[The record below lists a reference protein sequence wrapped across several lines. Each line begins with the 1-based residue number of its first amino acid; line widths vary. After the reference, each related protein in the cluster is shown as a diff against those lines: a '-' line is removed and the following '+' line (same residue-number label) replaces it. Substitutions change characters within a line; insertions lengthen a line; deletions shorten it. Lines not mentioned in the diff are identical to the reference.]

1 MVATPSSVIAQ
12 TKREIQ
18 QRYNVAMSRGKDRVY
33 LVRSVALSDIKST
46 DIKSKLLKHF
56 EDPMPEGRKIM
67 GNDALD
73 LCDSGFEKEVLSRLM
88 DAGYRAKPQVEA
100 GAYRIDIV
108 VEGNRDRRLAIE
120 LDGDAYHGPDKWAD
134 DMRRQSILERAGWVF
149 WRVFGSQWQQD
160 KEYWWNHLI
169 QTLEAM
175 DITPIGSEGINS
187 AFVEYITVSRPE
199 TLEIYATQPPAN
211 EKEPPV
217 SLDHTDEKIEMT
229 ENPSQF
235 LTNTPVQTTPQKAL
249 NLSISSTPEKE
260 EETSDIEISEDSCV
274 ILEMEDGTKRTFVIV
289 QADPDPENGKILPTS
304 PLGEALLGN
313 FKGDVVEYE
322 VGDNVRQAEVLEVT
336 VNH

>member
-1 MVATPSSVIAQ
+1 
-12 TKREIQ
+12 
-18 QRYNVAMSRGKDRVY
+18 MSRGKDRVY

-56 EDPMPEGRKIM
+56 EDPMPQGRKIM
-67 GNDALD
+67 GNDALE
-73 LCDSGFEKEVLSRLM
+73 LCDSGFEKEVLSKLL
-88 DAGYRAKPQVEA
+88 DSGYRAKPQVEA

-108 VEGNRDRRLAIE
+108 VEGNEDRRLAIE

-169 QTLEAM
+169 HTLEAM
-175 DITPIGSEGINS
+175 DITPIGSEGING
-187 AFVEYITVSRPE
+187 AFVEYITVPRPE
-199 TLEIYATQPPAN
+199 AVGIYPTKPLIDTN
-211 EKEPPV
+211 EEEFPGSSNV
-217 SLDHTDEKIEMT
+217 ASEKIEMT
-229 ENPSQF
+229 KKTSQF
-235 LTNTPVQTTPQKAL
+235 SPYTPVQTATQTAL
-249 NLSISSTPEKE
+249 NLSISSTTEIE
-260 EETSDIEISEDSCV
+260 EETSDIEITEDSSV

-289 QADPDPENGKILPTS
+289 KSDPDPENGKILPTS

-322 VGDNVRQAEVLEVT
+322 VGEHVRHAEVLEVT
-336 VNH
+336 VGQ